1 VNLIFLGPP
10 GSGKG
15 TQAFKLSEKLGMIH
29 LSTGDILRDAV
40 KNKTELGLKAEGYMN
55 RGDLVPDELIV
66 GLIEEKIGLG
76 ELKSGFILD
85 GFPRTLPQAEALK
98 DMLNE
103 NMVNLDKAILFFVED
118 KEIIRRMSGRRSCPK
133 CKAGYNVNIDS
144 LKPKNDNLCDND
156 NFELIQREDDKED
169 TVRNRLEIYKKQT
182 QPIED
187 YYRKESILEE
197 INAQTNPEEVFKV
210 LLDKVALTN

>member
-1 VNLIFLGPP
+1 MNLIFLGPP